1 MYCIARQNYCQY
13 TQLFFYSWN
22 KMMRHREKQILSRLL
37 QSAFYYTKNQKPKE
51 NTTMKNTKTTLI
63 AVANQ
68 KGGVAKTTTVINI
81 GAGLALKGKKVLLV
95 DTDNQSHLSRFLGY
109 DGQDGKP
116 TIEELIWQTVSKLRQ
131 PVADAVRHSEQGID
145 YIPSNFMLAGILS
158 ILGTD
163 SDSTGVFTR
172 LFSDGAFKEYD
183 YIIIDCPPTLDL
195 LVSNALKA
203 CDKVLIPVQSDYWAY
218 EGVDQLL
225 ATLQRTKQTD
235 DIKPYVLGMLV
246 TMFNKRTN
254 SAKAIMDAMTDSY
267 GEFVFDTAIAFRDEV
282 KVATIERKAL
292 VSRKS
297 SVTGQQYMEVVEEII
312 SKEGQDNG

>member
-1 MYCIARQNYCQY
+1 
-13 TQLFFYSWN
+13 
-22 KMMRHREKQILSRLL
+22 
-37 QSAFYYTKNQKPKE
+37 
-51 NTTMKNTKTTLI
+51 MKNTKTTMI

-81 GAGLALKGKKVLLV
+81 GAGLAIRGKKVLLV
-95 DTDNQSHLSRFLGY
+95 DADNQSHLSRFLGFDSQ
-109 DGQDGKP
+109 DGQP
-116 TIEELIWQTVSKLRQ
+116 TIAELIWQTVSKMKQ
-131 PVADAVRHSEQGID
+131 PVTDAVRHSEQGID

-163 SDSTGVFTR
+163 SDSTGVFSR
-172 LFSDGAFKEYD
+172 LFSDGAFEEYD

-203 CDKVLIPVQSDYWAY
+203 CNKVLIPVQSDYWAY

-225 ATLQRTKQTD
+225 ATLQRAKQTN

-254 SAKAIMDAMTDSY
+254 SAKAIMDAMSDSY
-267 GEFVFDTAIAFRDEV
+267 GSFVFENAIAYRDEV
-282 KVATIERKAL
+282 KVSTIEHKTLVGRK
-292 VSRKS
+292 K
-297 SVTGQQYMEVVEEII
+297 
-312 SKEGQDNG
+312 

>member
-1 MYCIARQNYCQY
+1 
-13 TQLFFYSWN
+13 
-22 KMMRHREKQILSRLL
+22 
-37 QSAFYYTKNQKPKE
+37 
-51 NTTMKNTKTTLI
+51 MKNSKTTII

-81 GAGLALKGKKVLLV
+81 GAGLALKGKKVLLI

-109 DGQDGKP
+109 NNQDGKP
-116 TIEELIWQTVSKLRQ
+116 TVSELIWQTVSKVKQ
-131 PVADAVRHSEQGID
+131 PVIEAIRKSELGVD
-145 YIPSNFMLAGILS
+145 YIPSNFMLAGIIS

-163 SDSTGVFTR
+163 SDSTGVFSR
-172 LFSDGAFKEYD
+172 LFSDGTFDEYD

-225 ATLQRTKQTD
+225 ATLQRVKQTN
-235 DIKPYVLGMLV
+235 DIKPYVLGMLI

-254 SAKAIMDAMTDSY
+254 SAKAIMEAMNESY
-267 GEFVFDTAIAFRDEV
+267 GSFVFENAIAFRDEV
-282 KVATIERKAL
+282 KVATIDHKTL
-292 VSRKS
+292 VGKKN
-297 SVTGQQYMEVVEEII
+297 SVTGQQYMAVVEEII
-312 SKEGQDNG
+312 SKEGQYNG